1 MFLSN
6 LLYQWLLSALT
17 FAAVLTMCS
26 STTALADSEP
36 FIIDLYMGEPVP
48 QDVMLDDLST
58 VRIVYLGE
66 IHTIARHH
74 ELQAEILRG
83 LSDRDVKLAVG
94 MEMFLAGEPAH
105 PGPMANREPER
116 CRPDHGAG
124 HRALDKSAGLR
135 KSAYPGAG
143 TSRAH
148 SGSQC
153 KRHTRTQGGSRGA

>member
-1 MFLSN
+1 MFFSN
-6 LLYQWLLSALT
+6 LIRRWIHRAIK

-74 ELQAEILRG
+74 ELQAQILRG
-83 LSDRDVKLAVG
+83 LLDRELKLALG
-94 MEMFLAGEPAH
+94 MEMFLTREPAH
-105 PGPMANREPER
+105 PRPMANREPER
-116 CRPDHGAG
+116 CRPDRWRWAESIGPICRITKKCLPWRG
-124 HRALDKSAGLR
+124 NV
-135 KSAYPGAG
+135 
-143 TSRAH
+143 TSR
-148 SGSQC
+148 
-153 KRHTRTQGGSRGA
+153 